1 MQLNTLIQKTIEGNR
16 QALARL
22 ITLLETDKDTAIQIL
37 RLLPKSNEKSFIVGI
52 TGAPGVGKSTFIGK
66 LAQKLAEKNL
76 KVGILANDPSS
87 PFSGG
92 AILGNR
98 LRMDKA
104 LSNDNIFIRSITT
117 RGAIGG
123 ISWLT
128 DMILKVFEIAGY
140 STILIETV
148 GSGQT
153 DLEISRIADLILIVT
168 MPELG
173 DEIQAL
179 KAGLLELA
187 DAVILNKCDLP
198 AAQSSYTKL
207 RLTLP
212 KEIPIFKVSA
222 LNDQGILEVTEYL
235 LQKKND
241 PNFSQRDRKRKR
253 IKDALLRLT
262 INKILESDIIAQ
274 NDLGNYVNAILEREI
289 TIEQA
294 SWELAEKIL
303 KKIFGQ

>member
-153 DLEISRIADLILIVT
+153 DLEISRIADLIL
-168 MPELG
+168 LS
-173 DEIQAL
+173 QC
-179 KAGLLELA
+179 
-187 DAVILNKCDLP
+187 LN
-198 AAQSSYTKL
+198 
-207 RLTLP
+207 
-212 KEIPIFKVSA
+212 
-222 LNDQGILEVTEYL
+222 
-235 LQKKND
+235 
-241 PNFSQRDRKRKR
+241 
-253 IKDALLRLT
+253 
-262 INKILESDIIAQ
+262 
-274 NDLGNYVNAILEREI
+274 
-289 TIEQA
+289 
-294 SWELAEKIL
+294 
-303 KKIFGQ
+303 